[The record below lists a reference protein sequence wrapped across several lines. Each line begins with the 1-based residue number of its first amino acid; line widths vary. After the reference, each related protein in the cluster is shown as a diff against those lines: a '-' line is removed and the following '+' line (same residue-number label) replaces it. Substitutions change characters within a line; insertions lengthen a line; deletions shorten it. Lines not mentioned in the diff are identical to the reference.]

1 MVLLCCSNLV
11 IPSPNH
17 AVSGKP
23 AKQQPSSVVAC
34 FFYPQLCTKSQ
45 LCAWFGCVWAK
56 IKKFRKPA
64 FLPGLKPR
72 LPAGNSVKRAWCRIK
87 SCRKNLP
94 NSKQT
99 RPCPCRERKRRRKNR
114 RKTKSPRRLKRPK
127 NRRKKTP
134 RLNRFPPYRHRRTG
148 VFLRCLSQPP
158 QQ

>member
-11 IPSPNH
+11 IPLPNH

-23 AKQQPSSVVAC
+23 AKQQPSGVVAC
-34 FFYPQLCTKSQ
+34 FFTHNYARRANYVHGLV
-45 LCAWFGCVWAK
+45 AFGPRLK
-56 IKKFRKPA
+56 YFESPHSSRGSS
-64 FLPGLKPR
+64 PG

-87 SCRKNLP
+87 SCRKILP